1 MKDSKKMM
9 LKQEI
14 EREADQIEKEL
25 SENPDL
31 EDVKVTEEMDQ
42 RMTARIEAYE
52 SAKSPAK
59 KSKMSTN
66 RKKNITPRFKRN
78 IAAALALVVLLTA
91 GLGITSVG
99 SKSYLKEMIEK
110 ITGNATVEV
119 TNVGDM
125 NSQGSES
132 NDEVDAYQEIN
143 KALGRTV
150 VKIAYKPSGMEFT
163 DYEIKENIQQA
174 KMFYLY
180 KDEVLQYM
188 IYLNDNDSSL
198 GKTEE
203 DTKVNEENIVSGD
216 IEVKIEEYQ
225 IKGSQNNRMGASF
238 EYQGI
243 QYQITAVMEKED
255 FVKIVEN
262 LYFPR

>member
-125 NSQGSES
+125 NSQGGES
-132 NDEVDAYQEIN
+132 IDEASAYQEIN

-150 VKIAYKPSGMEFT
+150 VQIPYGLPELEFM
-163 DYEIKENIQQA
+163 DYEITDDMQQA
-174 KMFYLY
+174 KVFYNY
-180 KDEVLQYM
+180 NNEILQFTL
-188 IYLNDNDSSL
+188 YLNNSDSST
-198 GKTEE
+198 GRTEE
-203 DTKVNEENIVSGD
+203 DEKVNEDRVMVGD
-216 IEVKIEEYQ
+216 VEVVIEEYR
-225 IKGSQNNRMGASF
+225 IEGSANYRMEASF

-243 QYQITAVMEKED
+243 QYQITAVMEKEE
-255 FVKIVEN
+255 FVKIIEN
-262 LYFPR
+262 LYFQ